1 MGGMDDRAGAAQG
14 SDRLLTSWLVLV
26 LMALVV
32 TLGLVLLALAGG
44 NG

>member
-1 MGGMDDRAGAAQG
+1 MRAMDDRAGASEG
-14 SDRLLTSWLVLV
+14 SDQLLTSWLVLV

-32 TLGLVLLALAGG
+32 IVGLFLLALAGG